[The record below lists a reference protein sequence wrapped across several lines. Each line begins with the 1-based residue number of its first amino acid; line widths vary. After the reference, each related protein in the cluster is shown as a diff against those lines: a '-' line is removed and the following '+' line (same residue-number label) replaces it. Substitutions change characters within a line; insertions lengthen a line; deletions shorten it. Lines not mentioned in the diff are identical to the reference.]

1 MTYFA
6 IIILHTKILQYVNK
20 QLTLYKNMLVKPKSV
35 WLLDHSAE
43 ILWQLENLLKML
55 SSCET
60 FVIVLFYSN
69 KQLAVH
75 EKILMISNTVMSTD
89 SPFFILYQKEYL

>member
-1 MTYFA
+1 M
-6 IIILHTKILQYVNK
+6 QYVNK

-35 WLLDHSAE
+35 WLLDHSAA

-55 SSCET
+55 SSCGT
-60 FVIVLFYSN
+60 FAIVLFYSN

-75 EKILMISNTVMSTD
+75 EKIFIISNTFS
-89 SPFFILYQKEYL
+89 SPDFLFFILYHRERL